1 MTTLVWTT
9 VQKTVSELLPQEIN
23 PRKISSKQMEDLKKN
38 LQKFNLVEIPAIDIN
53 GTIIAGHQRIKALQL
68 LDRGDELIDVRIP
81 NRKLTEKEVRT
92 YMVGSNSLGGTWDF
106 EKLQN
111 FDKDLLL
118 EIGFEPIEI
127 AKIWKNEFKVEDDDF
142 NDKKELQKIKEPTVK
157 LGDVII
163 LGNHKLICGDSTD
176 PKVLDRL
183 FGEEKAS
190 MVYSDPVYNINLN
203 YNSGVGGKQ
212 NYGADVKDDRSEI
225 EYFNLI
231 NNSMKNALA
240 HSHDDLHIFYWSDQ
254 KYIWLM
260 QTLYT
265 AHGIENKRVCLW
277 VKNGH
282 NPTPGVAF
290 NKCYEP
296 CTYGV
301 CGKPYL
307 GPEKGF
313 TEIFNTDI
321 GNGNQSFDDIW
332 TIKRL
337 AKDDYAHAT
346 SKPPKLHETAILR
359 CTKPGD
365 IILDSFGGSGSTL
378 IAGEMLQR
386 RVFMVELE
394 PVFCELIIRRFEKLT
409 GIKAQIVYE
418 AP

>member
-1 MTTLVWTT
+1 
-9 VQKTVSELLPQEIN
+9 
-23 PRKISSKQMEDLKKN
+23 MEDLKKS
-38 LQKFNLVEIPAIDIN
+38 LQKFNLVEIPAIDTD

-68 LDRGDELIDVRIP
+68 LDRGDEIIDVRIP
-81 NRKLTEKEVRT
+81 NRKLTEKESRT

-106 EKLQN
+106 EKLQK

-127 AKIWKNEFKVEDDDF
+127 AKIWKDEFKVENDDF
-142 NDKKELQKIKEPTVK
+142 NEKKELQKIKEPTVK

-163 LGNHKLICGDSTD
+163 LGNHKLVCGDSTD

-301 CGKPYL
+301 RGKPYL

-313 TEIFNTDI
+313 TEILNTDI

-337 AKDDYAHAT
+337 ARDDYAHAT
-346 SKPPKLHETAILR
+346 SKPPKLHESAMLR

-378 IAGEMLQR
+378 ISGEMLQR

-409 GIKAQIVYE
+409 GIKAQIIHE
-418 AP
+418 AA

>member
-1 MTTLVWTT
+1 
-9 VQKTVSELLPQEIN
+9 
-23 PRKISSKQMEDLKKN
+23 
-38 LQKFNLVEIPAIDIN
+38 
-53 GTIIAGHQRIKALQL
+53 
-68 LDRGDELIDVRIP
+68 
-81 NRKLTEKEVRT
+81 
-92 YMVGSNSLGGTWDF
+92 
-106 EKLQN
+106 
-111 FDKDLLL
+111 
-118 EIGFEPIEI
+118 
-127 AKIWKNEFKVEDDDF
+127 
-142 NDKKELQKIKEPTVK
+142 
-157 LGDVII
+157 
-163 LGNHKLICGDSTD
+163 
-176 PKVLDRL
+176 
-183 FGEEKAS
+183 
-190 MVYSDPVYNINLN
+190 
-203 YNSGVGGKQ
+203 
-212 NYGADVKDDRSEI
+212 
-225 EYFNLI
+225 
-231 NNSMKNALA
+231 
-240 HSHDDLHIFYWSDQ
+240 
-254 KYIWLM
+254 M